1 MQPNNWRGSVSA
13 PAGYGKT
20 HAIVE
25 VVKSIQ
31 DKPALILTHTNAG
44 VHALRERLQKEGVR
58 QSAFALTTLDAFSQR
73 IVRAFPARSE
83 YQINPTTALSY
94 VEIRQAVLRAL
105 AAGALDQILPAS
117 FCGVLVDEY
126 QDCDLLQH
134 QLVSAIDLL
143 LPVRVYGDH
152 LQAIFEFGEE
162 LVDWSLVEKAFP
174 PLGRLTKPERWERAG
189 CAKLGEWL
197 HEIRQALENGQSV
210 NFDGCPK
217 AHVTLK
223 THTDDQ
229 IQWEQDALSHMRLAK
244 GEKLFIIENSPAM
257 AVRRDFARR
266 HPGVAMVERSDLP
279 DLQQFCQQVAGAPD
293 DPKKITNLAIQHAEA
308 VMTSVRGTVLS
319 QRVESLL
326 SGRAR
331 NAPDQAEQAALSFL
345 SDPSPNGLIQVLM
358 SLRARRGTRL
368 FRTELFE
375 ATTQTLSRCQAFSEI
390 QASADIIRNRRR
402 FVPRALYQRSIGST
416 LLLKGLQSH
425 SAIVLDHGALPTR
438 HLYVA

>member
-1 MQPNNWRGSVSA
+1 MRYRGGARFSLAFGQTRQAVSRRSV
-13 PAGYGKT
+13 G
-20 HAIVE
+20 
-25 VVKSIQ
+25 
-31 DKPALILTHTNAG
+31 
-44 VHALRERLQKEGVR
+44 
-58 QSAFALTTLDAFSQR
+58 
-73 IVRAFPARSE
+73 AFPARSE

-134 QLVSAIDLL
+134 QLVSTIDLL

-266 HPGVAMVERSDLP
+266 HPGVAMVERSDLL

-293 DPKKITNLAIQHAEA
+293 DPKKDHEFSHPAC
-308 VMTSVRGTVLS
+308 G
-319 QRVESLL
+319 
-326 SGRAR
+326 SGHDVGAW
-331 NAPDQAEQAALSFL
+331 D
-345 SDPSPNGLIQVLM
+345 
-358 SLRARRGTRL
+358 
-368 FRTELFE
+368 
-375 ATTQTLSRCQAFSEI
+375 
-390 QASADIIRNRRR
+390 R
-402 FVPRALYQRSIGST
+402 FVTTSGKPAEWPCQERS
-416 LLLKGLQSH
+416 
-425 SAIVLDHGALPTR
+425 
-438 HLYVA
+438 